1 MNRAQF
7 NRYLSGR
14 YYPSHAALQRI
25 CHFLGVTADDI
36 ALPHQDFR
44 ALVISCVRWSVWRS
58 ATAAWCISAPNACRW
73 PPANAPAITAMWG
86 RQSNLRTGCS

>member
-1 MNRAQF
+1 MHDEFVANLRLLCSYYPSIADVRRRLPMNRAQF

-58 ATAAWCISAPNACRW
+58 ATAA
-73 PPANAPAITAMWG
+73 
-86 RQSNLRTGCS
+86 